1 MSTAKCMRAKMWNGR
16 AEPFGE
22 IIFWFAGRRKCKTAP
37 QAMPAEEALFYAAR
51 RAKDA
56 PRILQHYFEPPR
68 KNTACAETPANG
80 RGAPLK
86 KQPAQPW
93 RCLWLLFLEQIT
105 ITLPFLLIILHLS
118 HIGFTEGLTFISI
131 SFRSRKI
138 FLLRKNLFPWYF
150 FVVKRLN
157 GETKFRL
164 TVFRRYFI
172 WIFLFRLSFWAEW
185 ADSERSRKIFIL
197 RFLRAFPSVT

>member
-1 MSTAKCMRAKMWNGR
+1 MCFVCQPPNVCAQRCGMGAPNPSARLFFDLRAGGKHRRTPR
-16 AEPFGE
+16 AEIPPRDE
-22 IIFWFAGRRKCKTAP
+22 K
-37 QAMPAEEALFYAAR
+37 ALQSAAR

-68 KNTACAETPANG
+68 KNAASAETPANG

-138 FLLRKNLFPWYF
+138 FLLRKNLFP
-150 FVVKRLN
+150 
-157 GETKFRL
+157 
-164 TVFRRYFI
+164 
-172 WIFLFRLSFWAEW
+172 
-185 ADSERSRKIFIL
+185 
-197 RFLRAFPSVT
+197 

>member
-1 MSTAKCMRAKMWNGR
+1 
-16 AEPFGE
+16 
-22 IIFWFAGRRKCKTAP
+22 
-37 QAMPAEEALFYAAR
+37 MPAEEALFYAAR

-68 KNTACAETPANG
+68 KNAACAETPANG

-118 HIGFTEGLTFISI
+118 HIGFTEGLTFII
-131 SFRSRKI
+131 YLLLFHNFFALAEHEKI
-138 FLLRKNLFPWYF
+138 RDLRGQPLFAQF
-150 FVVKRLN
+150 
-157 GETKFRL
+157 
-164 TVFRRYFI
+164 
-172 WIFLFRLSFWAEW
+172 
-185 ADSERSRKIFIL
+185 
-197 RFLRAFPSVT
+197 

>member
-1 MSTAKCMRAKMWNGR
+1 
-16 AEPFGE
+16 
-22 IIFWFAGRRKCKTAP
+22 
-37 QAMPAEEALFYAAR
+37 MPAEEALFYAAR

-105 ITLPFLLIILHLS
+105 MTLPFLLIILHLS
-118 HIGFTEGLTFISI
+118 HIGFTEGLTFII
-131 SFRSRKI
+131 NLLLVHEILARAARDNFREFEELCSSSRD
-138 FLLRKNLFPWYF
+138 L
-150 FVVKRLN
+150 
-157 GETKFRL
+157 
-164 TVFRRYFI
+164 
-172 WIFLFRLSFWAEW
+172 
-185 ADSERSRKIFIL
+185 
-197 RFLRAFPSVT
+197 